1 MWKCY
6 RNKDYKAMDAL
17 LKIAELQTYISPY
30 YEASKWIMEQQI
42 IKNEQQQQKQEDKPI
57 SHS

>member
-17 LKIAELQTYISPY
+17 LKIAELETYISPY

-42 IKNEQQQQKQEDKPI
+42 IKNEQQQQKQKDKPI